1 MYSFKSLTNNIG
13 LKLQNYKFKLNIF
26 FKRHREFKLSE
37 RINFYLIILI
47 FLYIIIEIM
56 FNYKLFNAMAV
67 YTTSSSIENIEFYGK
82 IVSGI
87 GIALLIA
94 KIFVNDARISLRST
108 LLRFSFFL
116 VIGIAISFFSQKR
129 IVSYIVDNSTEKS
142 QAGALL
148 VSVASSS
155 LIPYVN
161 DKSEENKQ
169 PPHQTESKFF
179 QFNDNYADLK
189 KVLNDSPLYSQ
200 DEMTDFLKDA
210 KKCSQ
215 KPVKVYAKLYP
226 INNKVDKAFFAY
238 TNLGNY
244 EQNVTLHQKAIRAY
258 TSCMNKNAIYYDNQI
273 KNLVPLKQA
282 YEDQYRYYLNSSG
295 EYNDN
300 MARRPYFKKR
310 IQAKW
315 REEADRYLG
324 FESTLPPNL
333 SKKEFFSHRD
343 VLRYL
348 KENKKVEGP
357 NPFAPNMRK
366 ELDKHPDF
374 AYFYF
379 TQYQKKLDNHG
390 YFNESEK
397 EIGKQAYKSMVIPMV
412 GLGCSV
418 FFLFL
423 NIFSLI
429 SLIISDKSKKISKII
444 SWSAIPLFF
453 FIPVILQK
461 TGISKVINTDNKL
474 VEVIY
479 FYQSHIILNV
489 DKFLNFIKAFGS

>member
-310 IQAKW
+310 IQA
-315 REEADRYLG
+315 
-324 FESTLPPNL
+324 
-333 SKKEFFSHRD
+333 
-343 VLRYL
+343 
-348 KENKKVEGP
+348 
-357 NPFAPNMRK
+357 
-366 ELDKHPDF
+366 
-374 AYFYF
+374 
-379 TQYQKKLDNHG
+379 
-390 YFNESEK
+390 
-397 EIGKQAYKSMVIPMV
+397 
-412 GLGCSV
+412 
-418 FFLFL
+418 
-423 NIFSLI
+423 
-429 SLIISDKSKKISKII
+429 
-444 SWSAIPLFF
+444 
-453 FIPVILQK
+453 
-461 TGISKVINTDNKL
+461 
-474 VEVIY
+474 
-479 FYQSHIILNV
+479 
-489 DKFLNFIKAFGS
+489 